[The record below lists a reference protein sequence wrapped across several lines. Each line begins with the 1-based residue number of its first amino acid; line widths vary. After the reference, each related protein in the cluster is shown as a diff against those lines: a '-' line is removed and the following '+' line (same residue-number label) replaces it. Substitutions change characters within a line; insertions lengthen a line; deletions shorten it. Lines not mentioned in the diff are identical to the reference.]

1 MSDWIAAPMDRKRF
15 EPRNRL
21 LAGLSARD
29 LLSLQPHLTAVPLA
43 GGSILSEA
51 DEPLDRVYFIDS
63 GVVSLA
69 TAFEKRITVGVA
81 AVGRE
86 GVVGATALLLGGAT
100 ALGRSRVLVPGS
112 ALTLD
117 APRFRSALRRSP
129 KLRAVCEASTR
140 GLFVQMLQSVTCNRL
155 HTVEQR
161 CARWLLVCAD
171 RTAGDTFDLSQE
183 SFAEM
188 LGVPKAKSPSVA
200 RKLQQAGLICCRGG
214 ATTLLDR
221 GELEAVACECYRIVR
236 DRYERLLAQAFD

>member
-21 LAGLSARD
+21 LAALPARD

-63 GVVSLA
+63 GVVSLV
-69 TAFEKRITVGVA
+69 TAFEQRITVGVA
-81 AVGRE
+81 AVGPE

-129 KLRAVCEASTR
+129 KLRAICEASTR
-140 GLFVQMLQSVTCNRL
+140 ALFVQMLQSVTCNRL

-161 CARWLLVCAD
+161 CARWLLACAD
-171 RTAGDTFDLSQE
+171 RTAGDTFDLAQD

-200 RKLQQAGLICCRGG
+200 RKLQHAGLICCRGG

-221 GELEAVACECYRIVR
+221 LELEAVACECYRIVR
-236 DRYERLLAQAFD
+236 DRYERVLAQAFD